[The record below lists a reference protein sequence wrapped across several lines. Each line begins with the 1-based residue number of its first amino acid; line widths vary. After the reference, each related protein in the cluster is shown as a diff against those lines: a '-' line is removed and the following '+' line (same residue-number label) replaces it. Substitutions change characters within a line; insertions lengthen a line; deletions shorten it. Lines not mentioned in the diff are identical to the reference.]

1 MIKNR
6 FLHYGNDL
14 ISGMKGFGWLGI
26 FLLGLIPHCVLAI
39 SSPDF
44 WLAERADQ
52 KIWLLGS
59 IHVGNA
65 DMYPLPPSIMQQWQ
79 QADTLVV
86 ETNLDQSNPASQES
100 LMSYALLPE
109 QTSLAQRLNQPLY
122 QKTLH
127 AATQYHLTE
136 PMLSKFRPWFVAI
149 MLQQQSIQQAGY
161 QASLGIDQYFIGLA
175 KDKHIDIQCME
186 TPEQQLAYL
195 AGLGD
200 VEEDFLDVTLQ
211 QIAQIDHELPA
222 LIDAWG
228 KGNRNKIM
236 ALLEDEDTSP
246 ALQQYLEQHL
256 IKERNQNWIPK
267 IKALAA
273 KRNFMVVGAMHLYGK
288 NGLLTLLENNGYK
301 LSNIDT
307 Q

>member
-6 FLHYGNDL
+6 FLRYGNDL
-14 ISGMKGFGWLGI
+14 ISEMKGFGWLGI
-26 FLLGLIPHCVLAI
+26 FLLGLIPHSVLAI

-65 DMYPLPPSIMQQWQ
+65 DMYPLPPSVMQQWQ
-79 QADTLVV
+79 QAETLVV
-86 ETNLDQSNPASQES
+86 ETNLDHSQEN
-100 LMSYALLPE
+100 LMSYAMLPE
-109 QTSLAQRLNQPLY
+109 QTSLAQQLHRPLY

-127 AATQYHLTE
+127 TAAQYHLTE

-149 MLQQQSIQQAGY
+149 MLQAIQQAGY
-161 QASLGIDQYFIGLA
+161 QASLGIDQYFINLA

-222 LIDAWG
+222 LINAWE

-236 ALLEDEDTSP
+236 ALLEDKDTSP

-267 IKALAA
+267 IKTLAA